1 MKECQM
7 LIMIKIL
14 KQIIFFNF
22 LLFSSSNK
30 KGLESKLIK
39 LQALLTTTSIENE
52 RLYKIINDCFS
63 END

>member
-1 MKECQM
+1 MPDVNNDKNIEANN
-7 LIMIKIL
+7 I
-14 KQIIFFNF
+14 FNF